1 MNGDDE
7 LRVGRKNETA
17 NSIEQQIKL
26 NFQNNLSCTRTVK
39 SSSLQPFNSN
49 INRTVNN
56 NNNNNISSSE
66 YHKINEHDMLQAN
79 RSDLKVTENYQNNY
93 QKVVQ
98 YNSLQDR
105 YHKLQSLSLQQIL
118 NRGEH
123 KHENYHKLKTENPT
137 QHNNARESIKL
148 KQQQH
153 LMTMT

>member
-26 NFQNNLSCTRTVK
+26 NFQNNLNFTRTTR
-39 SSSLQPFNSN
+39 SSSLQFNSYN
-49 INRTVNN
+49 GSGYSNN
-56 NNNNNISSSE
+56 HIVNNNNNISSSE

-93 QKVVQ
+93 SKVVQ

-123 KHENYHKLKTENPT
+123 KHSGSM
-137 QHNNARESIKL
+137 NNARA
-148 KQQQH
+148 
-153 LMTMT
+153 

>member
-26 NFQNNLSCTRTVK
+26 NFQNNLNFTRTTR
-39 SSSLQPFNSN
+39 SSSLQFNSYSGYAN
-49 INRTVNN
+49 NNDYHIVNN
-56 NNNNNISSSE
+56 NNLSSSE

-98 YNSLQDR
+98 YSSSLQDR

-118 NRGEH
+118 NRGER
-123 KHENYHKLKTENPT
+123 K
-137 QHNNARESIKL
+137 
-148 KQQQH
+148 
-153 LMTMT
+153 